1 MDRSAHPS
9 IHPYQTSQTSPKNF
23 QEMPNSFDSCALKT
37 CIFDHNLSEVMSNHF
52 SLWLGKKLTELG
64 TDDSV
69 FGPYIISILEVNLL
83 GCWVGLGGCVNSKHA
98 TGPILHPLV
107 QQYNFID

>member
-1 MDRSAHPS
+1 M
-9 IHPYQTSQTSPKNF
+9 TWK
-23 QEMPNSFDSCALKT
+23 
-37 CIFDHNLSEVMSNHF
+37 LSEVMSNHF

-69 FGPYIISILEVNLL
+69 FGPYIISILEVSFYIISILEVNLL
-83 GCWVGLGGCVNSKHA
+83 GCWVGLGGCVNSKHG
-98 TGPILHPLV
+98 TGPILHPLA